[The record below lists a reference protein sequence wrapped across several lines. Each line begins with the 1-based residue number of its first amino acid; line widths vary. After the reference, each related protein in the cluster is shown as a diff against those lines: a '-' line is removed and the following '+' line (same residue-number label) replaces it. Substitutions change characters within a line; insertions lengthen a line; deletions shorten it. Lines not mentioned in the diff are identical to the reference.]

1 MAVRACTC
9 TMWALYGIV
18 TSVSISILQNQSL
31 VRACPP
37 LPKLPPTRIDLA
49 ESGAGLERAQS
60 FPTKLCGV
68 LVFRS
73 APPVLV
79 ALLVARLPCHTQLSH
94 TTLSHTHTTWSHT
107 HTTLSHTTLSHTTL
121 SHTFLSHTQ
130 LCHTH
135 SHTHNFVTHTHNFV
149 TYHFVT
155 HTTWS
160 HTHTF
165 VTHTRQKL
173 IHHRICRE
181 LNPMQT

>member
-1 MAVRACTC
+1 MRWRQRESQWQCLRCRPLQAINQGGSLNMAVRACTC

-94 TTLSHTHTTWSHT
+94 TTFTHNFVTHNLVTHTTLSHTHTTWSHT

-121 SHTFLSHTQ
+121 SHTHCHIQLCHTHTQ
-130 LCHTH
+130 LCH
-135 SHTHNFVTHTHNFV
+135 NIVT
-149 TYHFVT
+149 
-155 HTTWS
+155 
-160 HTHTF
+160 
-165 VTHTRQKL
+165 
-173 IHHRICRE
+173 
-181 LNPMQT
+181 